1 VVKKKG
7 LKEVVRV
14 SNEKKTLS
22 NQSLPE
28 KKATHKRAVQ
38 KLSLALKIAGAALKI
53 ITIIEKIID
62 WLG

>member
-1 VVKKKG
+1 M
-7 LKEVVRV
+7 

-28 KKATHKRAVQ
+28 IKITHGSAVR
-38 KLSLALKIAGAALKI
+38 KLNIALKLTGVALKI
-53 ITIIEKIID
+53 ITIVEKIIG

>member
-1 VVKKKG
+1 M
-7 LKEVVRV
+7 

>member
-1 VVKKKG
+1 M
-7 LKEVVRV
+7 

-28 KKATHKRAVQ
+28 RKTTQKRAAR
-38 KLSLALKIAGAALKI
+38 KLNIALKIAGIVLKI
-53 ITIIEKIID
+53 ISIFERIIG